1 MQVTQAPA
9 TPNEKRPGP
18 GVIVLV
24 VADEPNC
31 DSNAACAAQ
40 AGHHSVRQPFHGGC
54 LEPEIGT
61 TDSYGRGDPRKRGHD
76 FSGGRRR
83 QSLDPAVR
91 VHRVPDEQAALELDR
106 FMSGGE

>member
-1 MQVTQAPA
+1 MDESA
-9 TPNEKRPGP
+9 TGSVNSF
-18 GVIVLV
+18 LV
-24 VADEPNC
+24 VAEEPNC

-54 LEPEIGT
+54 LEPELARRTPMDAAIRASAG
-61 TDSYGRGDPRKRGHD
+61 SD

-91 VHRVPDEQAALELDR
+91 VHRVPDEQVALELDL